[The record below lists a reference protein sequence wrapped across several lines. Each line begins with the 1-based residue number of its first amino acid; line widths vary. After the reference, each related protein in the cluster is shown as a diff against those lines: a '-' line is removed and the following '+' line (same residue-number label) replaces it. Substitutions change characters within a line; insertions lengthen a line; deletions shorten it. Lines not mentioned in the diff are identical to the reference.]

1 MRHTAPPMNASRRG
15 LVVAAILLSMFMA
28 AMEATVVATAM
39 PTVVA
44 DLRGIELYG
53 WVGSLYMLASTV
65 TIPLWGKLADLWGRK
80 PVMLAGLVLFLVG
93 SVASGMSAT
102 MLQLV
107 VFRAVQGMGAGSLQP
122 VALTLVG
129 DLFAVE
135 ERGRIQG
142 MFGALWGVAGMMGP
156 LLGGLIVR
164 ALSWRWVFY
173 INVPFGLLSGA
184 LLVAFLDERSRPVA
198 ARKPLDLAGA
208 ALLSV
213 AVLTLLLGVGGRWP
227 AVMLPLALG
236 ATLAFVS
243 VERRSPDP
251 ILPLSL
257 FADGTIAVASVA
269 STLMGA
275 VMMASLMFLPLYV
288 QAVWGGSP
296 TEAGMAVAPMLV
308 GWPIFSTVSGKLLPK
323 TGPRVL
329 VQWGLLIVAVGTSAV
344 YASLAAGWGVWPLR
358 GAMFVFGAG
367 MGLANT
373 AMIIAVQERVAWAQR
388 GVATASTMFFRS
400 IGGAVSVGALGALLA
415 HRLSGVVDESRLN
428 AMLGPSHGRELASG
442 EVLVMARAVAAGML
456 PMFAVVAVLGVL
468 AALAGWRFP
477 AVPMGRRAEAEG

>member
-1 MRHTAPPMNASRRG
+1 M
-15 LVVAAILLSMFMA
+15 AAILLSMFMA

-93 SVASGMSAT
+93 SVASGTSAT
-102 MLQLV
+102 MFQLV

-122 VALTLVG
+122 VSLTLVG

-184 LLVAFLDERSRPVA
+184 LLVAFLDERDRRPTKRA
-198 ARKPLDLAGA
+198 PLDLAGA
-208 ALLSV
+208 ATLSV
-213 AVLTLLLGVGGRWP
+213 AVLSLLLGVGGRWP
-227 AVMLPLALG
+227 VVTLPLAL
-236 ATLAFVS
+236 ASAAAFLA
-243 VERRSPDP
+243 VERRSADP
-251 ILPLSL
+251 ILPLTL
-257 FADGTIAVASVA
+257 FADGAIAVASVA

-308 GWPIFSTVSGKLLPK
+308 GWPLFSTWSGRLLPRL
-323 TGPRVL
+323 GPQVL
-329 VQWGLLIVAVGTSAV
+329 IRRGLAVVAVGTGAV
-344 YASLAAGWGVWPLR
+344 YASLAGGGGVWLLR
-358 GAMFVFGAG
+358 AAMFVFGAG

-400 IGGAVSVGALGALLA
+400 IGGAVSVGAMGALLA
-415 HRLSGVVDESRLN
+415 HRLAGVVDESRLN
-428 AMLGPSHGRELASG
+428 AMLGPEHGRALASG
-442 EVLVMARAVAAGML
+442 DVLAMAGAVRVGML
-456 PMFAVVAVLGVL
+456 PLFAAVAVLGTL
-468 AALAGWRFP
+468 AAVAGWRFP
-477 AVPMGRRAEAEG
+477 AVQITRRVEQGAAADGAA

>member
-1 MRHTAPPMNASRRG
+1 MNPSRRG

-102 MLQLV
+102 MVQLV
-107 VFRAVQGMGAGSLQP
+107 VFRAIQGAGAGSLQP
-122 VALTLVG
+122 VSLTLVG

-142 MFGALWGVAGMMGP
+142 MFGALWGVAGMVGP

-184 LLVAFLDERSRPVA
+184 LLVAFLDEQGRAPRD
-198 ARKPLDLAGA
+198 RKPLDLAGA
-208 ALLSV
+208 ALLSG
-213 AVLTLLLGVGGRWP
+213 AVLALLMGVGGRWP
-227 AVMLPLALG
+227 GVMIPLAVAG
-236 ATLAFVS
+236 TVGFVA

-257 FADGTIAVASVA
+257 FADGAIAVASVA

-275 VMMASLMFLPLYV
+275 VMMSALMFLPLYV

-308 GWPIFSTVSGKLLPK
+308 GWPIFSVLSGKLLP
-323 TGPRVL
+323 TRGPRVL
-329 VQWGLLIVAVGTSAV
+329 VRWGLGGVAVGTAAV
-344 YASLAAGWGVWPLR
+344 YGALVGGWGVWAVR

-415 HRLSGVVDESRLN
+415 HRLAGVVDESRLN
-428 AMLGPSHGRELASG
+428 TMLGPTHGRDLGSG
-442 EVLVMARAVAAGML
+442 EVLAMARALELGML
-456 PMFAVVAVLGVL
+456 PMFAVVAVLG
-468 AALAGWRFP
+468 ALTALVGWRFP
-477 AVPMGRRAEAEG
+477 AVTIERRAEAGG